1 MRYASKRDWTY
12 PLVWIFVLIVY
23 SLVGLVVYMEE
34 GSLVEIWPL
43 FAVWLALGVFFLA
56 ILKTT
61 YYTITETQLVCHF
74 LGFKKR
80 IDLEQIRKIE
90 PQHGIYAGLKLSTAW
105 KGIVVHYGKWNEI
118 LISPADEADFIQE
131 IQRRAKI

>member
-1 MRYASKRDWTY
+1 
-12 PLVWIFVLIVY
+12 
-23 SLVGLVVYMEE
+23 
-34 GSLVEIWPL
+34 
-43 FAVWLALGVFFLA
+43 
-56 ILKTT
+56 
-61 YYTITETQLVCHF
+61 